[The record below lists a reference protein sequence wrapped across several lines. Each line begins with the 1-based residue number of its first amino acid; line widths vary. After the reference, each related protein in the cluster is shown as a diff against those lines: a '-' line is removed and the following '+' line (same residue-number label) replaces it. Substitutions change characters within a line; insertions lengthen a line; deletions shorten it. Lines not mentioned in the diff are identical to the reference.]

1 MNQLRLITPVYNDWT
16 SFGMLRQE
24 LDKVAASLPIEIF
37 VSAIDDGSE
46 QATPIVTSDK
56 GGLRHIVGVE
66 VLSLA
71 VNVGHQRAIAI
82 GLCAAAQDHD
92 FDAILIMDADGE
104 DPPHAIE
111 ALIKDLGD
119 RKDFCVVAQRRK
131 RVETASFK
139 FFYLLYKSFFKLAT
153 GKAIS
158 FGNFCLISRSYVDRL
173 VMIPD
178 LWNNLPAAILRS
190 RLPLDYVP
198 VHRGRRYAG
207 RSKMNFTSLI
217 VHGLSGISVYADTIF
232 VRLLTLSV
240 LLTTASVVLV
250 SGLLIVRIFY
260 PSHATPGWTTTIAFG
275 LTIIILQVL
284 FTALSS
290 ILMLLNS
297 RVQRLVLPKLD
308 YLPYIRDRRLLF
320 GHRFP
325 PLLSGLAPDANDWLS
340 QLMHQER
347 VDQPG
352 NRDDPAIPHLQLLRC
367 RHRLPQKKL
376 IHRGCGNAACIQ
388 IEDPLYR

>member
-16 SFGMLRQE
+16 SFAMLLRE
-24 LDKVAASLPIEIF
+24 LDKVAASLPLQIF

-46 QATPIVTSDK
+46 EAVALVL
-56 GGLRHIVGVE
+56 GELAGLKHIAGAE
-66 VLSLA
+66 VVSLA

-92 FDAILIMDADGE
+92 FDAVLVMDADGE
-104 DPPHAIE
+104 DPPHAIA
-111 ALIKDLGD
+111 ALIQGIAD
-119 RKDFCVVAQRRK
+119 RKDFCVVAQRAK
-131 RVETASFK
+131 RLETASFK
-139 FFYLLYKSFFKLAT
+139 LFYLLYKGFFKLAT
-153 GKAIS
+153 GHAIS

-173 VMIPD
+173 VMISD

-190 RLPLDYVP
+190 RLPLNYVP
-198 VHRGRRYAG
+198 IHRGRRYAG

-240 LLTTASVVLV
+240 LLTIASVVLV
-250 SGLLIVRIFY
+250 SGLLAVRIFS

-275 LTIIILQVL
+275 LSIIILQVL

-297 RVQRLVLPKLD
+297 RVQRLVLPRLD

-320 GHRFP
+320 GHRLP
-325 PLLSGLAPDANDWLS
+325 TLLQGLAPDAN
-340 QLMHQER
+340 
-347 VDQPG
+347 
-352 NRDDPAIPHLQLLRC
+352 N
-367 RHRLPQKKL
+367 
-376 IHRGCGNAACIQ
+376 
-388 IEDPLYR
+388 